1 MKISVIVTVY
11 NRFEYARNI
20 LKCLINQ
27 TCTIH
32 ELIFADDGS
41 KENLFDAIKD
51 LIPKCNFKI
60 KHVYQEDL
68 GFRLARS
75 RNNAARVSDGDYL
88 LFLDQDVIFPNDFIE
103 KIVSKSKEGRLVY
116 CKPIMSD
123 KIQQVEIQRVLDESG
138 EYNLIYKN
146 IKVEQKKL
154 KKKIYRKDKFY
165 NFLYQVKLRF
175 RGAKLSGM
183 FFSLYKKDFVKING
197 FDENYQ
203 GWGYEDDDFC
213 NRLFKAELETYPVDF
228 KMYPIHMYHPFD
240 PTKTESP
247 NEDYYRRRKNEVSKD
262 NYRCEYGFS
271 NISGNDKYE
280 VKLLKKLEF

>member
-27 TCTIH
+27 TYPIY

-41 KENLFDAIKD
+41 NGNLLEAVED

-60 KHVYQEDL
+60 KHVYQEDF

-75 RNNAARVSDGDYL
+75 RNNATRVSEGEFL
-88 LFLDQDVIFPNDFIE
+88 MFLDQDVIFPNKFIE
-103 KIVSKSKEGRLVY
+103 QIVSKAKSGRLVY
-116 CKPIMSD
+116 CKPVMSNSTQKNKLQD
-123 KIQQVEIQRVLDESG
+123 LMEIDENYST
-138 EYNLIYKN
+138 LYKV
-146 IKVEQKKL
+146 IDTEQKKL
-154 KKKIYRKDKFY
+154 KRKVYKKDKFY
-165 NFLYQVKLRF
+165 NFLYLLKLRD

-183 FFSLYKKDFVKING
+183 FFSLYKEDFMKING
-197 FDENYQ
+197 FDENYE

-213 NRLFKAELETYPVDF
+213 NRLFKAGINTYPVDF
-228 KMYPIHMYHPFD
+228 KRYPIHMHHPFD

-247 NEDYYRRRKNEVSKD
+247 NEAYYRRRKNEISSN
-262 NYRCEYGFS
+262 NYRCEYGYV
-271 NISGNDKYE
+271 NTRGNDKY
-280 VKLLKKLEF
+280 KIKILK